1 MTKQF
6 DIAISQWIRL
16 HIYWSSF
23 IRYVIKKSFTF
34 AYLRYNNYYIRS
46 YIKKSHCSL
55 LNLHAVW
62 LFGSLCEACNAF
74 EILDFVCVAR
84 NRKQIPEDQCISLFP
99 SAKSSSKEN
108 ITLDKTPQNNRGRCE
123 RRNLPFSRS
132 TRHQSKM
139 DLDEEFPPLGVPRY
153 VRYITLL
160 YPQRAAFFLW
170 YIMIIYQ
177 INERSFGQITYSLFD
192 GLRGFA
198 PVALAKTNS
207 LQALLKSYVKL
218 SSSVKPSNKANL
230 LIHTTMVIFESEYSK
245 TS

>member
-1 MTKQF
+1 M
-6 DIAISQWIRL
+6 
-16 HIYWSSF
+16 
-23 IRYVIKKSFTF
+23 
-34 AYLRYNNYYIRS
+34 
-46 YIKKSHCSL
+46 
-55 LNLHAVW
+55 W

-123 RRNLPFSRS
+123 RRNLPFNRS

-218 SSSVKPSNKANL
+218 SSSVKPSNKANWFIL
-230 LIHTTMVIFESEYSK
+230 QWLFLNQSIRKPLRASYLKGVYPVFNKTMF
-245 TS
+245 